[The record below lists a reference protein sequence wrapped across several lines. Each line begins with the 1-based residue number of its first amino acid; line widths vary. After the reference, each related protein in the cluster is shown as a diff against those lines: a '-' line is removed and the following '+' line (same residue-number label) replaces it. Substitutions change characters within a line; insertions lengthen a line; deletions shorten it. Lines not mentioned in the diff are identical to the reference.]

1 MNDQPARVCLVQRH
15 ATVPHASRSLRE
27 PNAFY
32 LPGRDGVFASTPATA
47 GPWGPASQHG
57 GPPAA
62 LLVRAFERTE
72 SQPRSRIARFAMEF
86 LRPVPVAPLTVRTA
100 LLRRGRRA
108 TLLRGVVEAG
118 GQEVLLAH
126 AWRLQV
132 PEEPVVPVPDR
143 FTVPPIPAP
152 APTSAWPGA
161 HMDGYMNAIEW
172 RPVLGSLGEP
182 GPGVA
187 WTRARLPLV
196 AGEET
201 SPFARAALVADSGS
215 GVSASVDF
223 STWLC
228 INVDL
233 TVSLHRDPAG
243 EWVLL
248 DSVTITDPGGTGL
261 AVTRLADE
269 NGAVGRALQTLVVDR
284 R

>member
-1 MNDQPARVCLVQRH
+1 
-15 ATVPHASRSLRE
+15 VPHASRSLDE

-32 LPGRDGVFASTPATA
+32 LPEGAGTFASTPATA
-47 GPWGPASQHG
+47 GPWGPDSQHG

-62 LLVRAFERTE
+62 LLVRAFELTE
-72 SQPRSRIARFAMEF
+72 PRPLSRIARFAMEF

-100 LLRRGRRA
+100 VVRPGRRA

-132 PEEPVVPVPDR
+132 PDEPAVAVPDE

-152 APTSAWPGA
+152 APTAAAWSGA
-161 HMDGYMNAIEW
+161 YADGYMRAIEW
-172 RPVLGSLGEP
+172 RIVSGSISEP

-196 AGEET
+196 AGERT

-223 STWLC
+223 SKWLC

-233 TVSLHRDPAG
+233 TVSLHRDPRG
-243 EWVLL
+243 EWLLL

-261 AVTRLADE
+261 AVTRMADE
-269 NGAVGRALQTLVVDR
+269 VGAVGRALQTLVVDR

>member
-1 MNDQPARVCLVQRH
+1 MSEPA
-15 ATVPHASRSLRE
+15 
-27 PNAFY
+27 AFY
-32 LPGRDGVFASTPATA
+32 IAESDGIFASTPATA
-47 GPWGPASQHG
+47 GPWGPENQHG

-62 LLVRAFERTE
+62 LLVRAFELTE
-72 SQPRSRIARFAMEF
+72 SQPHSRIARFAMEI

-100 LLRRGRRA
+100 VVRRSRRA
-108 TLLRGVVEAG
+108 ALLRGVVEADG
-118 GQEVLLAH
+118 KEVLLAH

-132 PEEPVVPVPDR
+132 PEEPAVSVPDQ
-143 FTVPPIPAP
+143 FTVPPIPPP

-161 HMDGYMNAIEW
+161 YMDGYMSAIEW
-172 RPVLGSLGEP
+172 RPVVGSLGEP

-196 AGEET
+196 AGEEI
-201 SPFARAALVADSGS
+201 SPFARASLVADSGS

-223 STWLC
+223 SQWLC

-233 TVSLHRDPAG
+233 TLSLHRDPAG

-248 DSVTITDPGGTGL
+248 DSVTITDPGGSGL

-269 NGAVGRALQTLVVDR
+269 NGAIGRGLQTLLVDR
-284 R
+284 W

>member
-1 MNDQPARVCLVQRH
+1 VSEPA
-15 ATVPHASRSLRE
+15 
-27 PNAFY
+27 AFY
-32 LPGRDGVFASTPATA
+32 IADGNGIFASTSATA
-47 GPWGPASQHG
+47 GPWGPENQHG

-62 LLVRAFERTE
+62 LLVRAFELME
-72 SQPRSRIARFAMEF
+72 SQPRSRIARFAMEI
-86 LRPVPVAPLTVRTA
+86 LRPVPVAALTVRTA
-100 LLRRGRRA
+100 VVRRGRRVA
-108 TLLRGVVEAG
+108 LLRGVVEAD

-132 PEEPVVPVPDR
+132 PEEPVVAVPDQ
-143 FTVPPIPAP
+143 FTVPPIPPP

-161 HMDGYMNAIEW
+161 YMGGYMSAIEW
-172 RPVLGSLGEP
+172 RSVVGSLAEP

-187 WTRARLPLV
+187 WARARLPLV
-196 AGEET
+196 AGEEI
-201 SPFARAALVADSGS
+201 SPFARASLVADSGS

-223 STWLC
+223 SKWLC

-248 DSVTITDPGGTGL
+248 DSVTITDPGGSGL
-261 AVTRLADE
+261 AVTRLADQ
-269 NGAVGRALQTLVVDR
+269 NGAVGRGLQTLVIDR

>member
-1 MNDQPARVCLVQRH
+1 MRPQGI
-15 ATVPHASRSLRE
+15 VPHASSSLDE
-27 PNAFY
+27 PAAFY
-32 LPGRDGVFASTPATA
+32 LPEGDGTFASTPATA
-47 GPWGPASQHG
+47 GPWGPESQHG

-62 LLVRAFERTE
+62 LLVRAFELSE
-72 SQPRSRIARFAMEF
+72 PQPRSRIARFAMEF
-86 LRPVPVAPLTVRTA
+86 LRPVPVAPLTVRTSVV
-100 LLRRGRRA
+100 RRGRRA
-108 TLLRGVVEAG
+108 TLLRGVAEAG

-126 AWRLQV
+126 AWRLHV
-132 PEEPVVPVPDR
+132 PEEPAVAVADE

-161 HMDGYMNAIEW
+161 YADGYMRAIEW
-172 RPVLGSLGEP
+172 RSVAGSLGEL

-187 WTRARLPLV
+187 WTRARLPVV
-196 AGEET
+196 AGEKT

-223 STWLC
+223 SKWLC

-233 TVSLHRDPAG
+233 TVILHRDPAG

-248 DSVTITDPGGTGL
+248 DSVTVTDPGGTGL

-269 NGAVGRALQTLVVDR
+269 NGAVGRAVQTLVVDR

>member
-1 MNDQPARVCLVQRH
+1 M
-15 ATVPHASRSLRE
+15 
-27 PNAFY
+27 
-32 LPGRDGVFASTPATA
+32 FASTRATE
-47 GPWGPASQHG
+47 GPWGPDSQHG

-62 LLVRAFERTE
+62 LLVRAFELTE
-72 SQPRSRIARFAMEF
+72 PRPLSRIARFAMEF
-86 LRPVPVAPLTVRTA
+86 LRPVPVAPLTVRTSI
-100 LLRRGRRA
+100 LRPGRRA

-132 PEEPVVPVPDR
+132 PEEPSVAVADE

-161 HMDGYMNAIEW
+161 HMDGYMRAIEW
-172 RPVLGSLGEP
+172 RSVAGSLGEP

-187 WTRARLPLV
+187 WARARLPLV

-201 SPFARAALVADSGS
+201 SAFARAALVSDSGS
-215 GVSASVDF
+215 GISASVDF
-223 STWLC
+223 SKWLC

-261 AVTRLADE
+261 AATRLADE
-269 NGAVGRALQTLVVDR
+269 IGAVGRALQTLVVDHR
-284 R
+284 

>member
-1 MNDQPARVCLVQRH
+1 ME
-15 ATVPHASRSLRE
+15 E
-27 PNAFY
+27 PPAFY
-32 LPGRDGVFASTPATA
+32 VPQGGGVFASTPATA
-47 GPWGPASQHG
+47 GPWGPESQHG
-57 GPPAA
+57 GPAAA
-62 LLVRAFERTE
+62 LLVRAFELTE
-72 SQPRSRIARFAMEF
+72 PQPRSRIVRFAMEI
-86 LRPVPVAPLTVRTA
+86 LRPVPVAPLTVRTVVV
-100 LLRRGRRA
+100 RPGRRIA
-108 TLLRGVVEAG
+108 LLRGVVEAR

-126 AWRLQV
+126 AWRLRV
-132 PEEPVVPVPDR
+132 PAEPVAAVPDD
-143 FTVPPIPAP
+143 FAVPPIPPSAS
-152 APTSAWPGA
+152 TSAWPGA
-161 HMDGYMNAIEW
+161 YLDGYMSAIEW
-172 RPVLGSLGEP
+172 RPVVGSLGEP

-201 SPFARAALVADSGS
+201 SPFAGAALVADSGS

-223 STWLC
+223 SKWLC

-248 DSVTITDPGGTGL
+248 DSVTITDPGGSGL

-269 NGAVGRALQTLVVDR
+269 NGAVGRGLQTLVVDR

>member
-1 MNDQPARVCLVQRH
+1 ME
-15 ATVPHASRSLRE
+15 E
-27 PNAFY
+27 PVAFY
-32 LPGRDGVFASTPATA
+32 RPGSDGVFASTPATA
-47 GPWGPASQHG
+47 GPWGPESQHG

-62 LLVRAFERTE
+62 LLVRAFELTE
-72 SQPRSRIARFAMEF
+72 PQPPSRIARLAMEF
-86 LRPVPVAPLTVRTA
+86 LRPVPVAPLTVRTT
-100 LLRRGRRA
+100 LVRRGRKA
-108 TLLRGVVEAG
+108 SLLRGVVEAG

-126 AWRLQV
+126 AWRLSV
-132 PEEPVVPVPDR
+132 PEEPAIAVPDA
-143 FTVPPIPAP
+143 FTVPPIPVP
-152 APTSAWPGA
+152 APTAAWPGA
-161 HMDGYMNAIEW
+161 YMDGYMSAIEW
-172 RPVLGSLGEP
+172 RTVVGSLGEP

-196 AGEET
+196 AGEAT

-223 STWLC
+223 SKWLC

-248 DSVTITDPGGTGL
+248 DSVTVTDPRGTGL

>member
-1 MNDQPARVCLVQRH
+1 VSEPA
-15 ATVPHASRSLRE
+15 
-27 PNAFY
+27 AFY
-32 LPGRDGVFASTPATA
+32 IAESDGIFASTPATA
-47 GPWGPASQHG
+47 GPWGPENQHG

-62 LLVRAFERTE
+62 LLVRAFELTE
-72 SQPRSRIARFAMEF
+72 SQPNSRIARFSMEI

-100 LLRRGRRA
+100 VVRRSRRA
-108 TLLRGVVEAG
+108 ALLRGVVEADG
-118 GQEVLLAH
+118 KEVLLAH

-132 PEEPVVPVPDR
+132 PEEPAVSVPDQ
-143 FTVPPIPAP
+143 FTVPPIPP
-152 APTSAWPGA
+152 PTQTSAWPGA
-161 HMDGYMNAIEW
+161 YMGGYMSAIEW
-172 RPVLGSLGEP
+172 RPVAGSLDKP
-182 GPGVA
+182 GPGIA

-196 AGEET
+196 AGEEI

-223 STWLC
+223 SQWLC

-248 DSVTITDPGGTGL
+248 DSVTITDPGGSGL
-261 AVTRLADE
+261 AVTRLADK
-269 NGAVGRALQTLVVDR
+269 NGAIGRGLQTLLVDR

>member
-1 MNDQPARVCLVQRH
+1 LDGL
-15 ATVPHASRSLRE
+15 T
-27 PNAFY
+27 AFY
-32 LPGRDGVFASTPATA
+32 VPEGGGVFASTPATA
-47 GPWGPASQHG
+47 GPWGPESQHG

-62 LLVRAFERTE
+62 LLVRALEQAE
-72 SQPRSRIARFAMEF
+72 PRPFSRIARFAMEF

-100 LLRRGRRA
+100 VVRPGRRA

-126 AWRLQV
+126 AWRLNV
-132 PEEPVVPVPDR
+132 PEEPGIAVPDE
-143 FTVPPIPAP
+143 FMVPQIPEP

-161 HMDGYMNAIEW
+161 HMDGYMRAIEW
-172 RPVLGSLGEP
+172 RLVAGSLGEP
-182 GPGVA
+182 GPGVV
-187 WTRARLPLV
+187 WTRARLPIV

-223 STWLC
+223 SKWLC

-261 AVTRLADE
+261 AVTRLADQQ
-269 NGAVGRALQTLVVDR
+269 GAVGRGLQTLVVDR
-284 R
+284 K